1 MLKVKTI
8 RIYFI
13 IVEHLVM
20 SSVEE
25 VVKEFTEADNAI
37 RTVFPKVDPILV
49 VSLIFDQKAQKE
61 NIYTLEI
68 ILKPGQDTQQIRDRV
83 IQVTGMAP
91 GFYLKGTK
99 MVVSHDL
106 NLNLLKRINDLDF
119 VVSIK
124 GSLYSAGGSS
134 DF

>member
-1 MLKVKTI
+1 MSDQEANSVK
-8 RIYFI
+8 
-13 IVEHLVM
+13 
-20 SSVEE
+20 E

-37 RTVFPKVDPILV
+37 KTVFSKVDPILV
-49 VSLIFDQKAQKE
+49 VRLIFDEKAKKE

-68 ILKPGQDTQQIRDRV
+68 ILKPEQDTQQIRERV
-83 IQVTGMAP
+83 ISVMGMAP

-99 MVVSHDL
+99 MVVSHSLDL
-106 NLNLLKRINDLDF
+106 DLLKRINDLDF

>member
-1 MLKVKTI
+1 
-8 RIYFI
+8 
-13 IVEHLVM
+13 M
-20 SSVEE
+20 SDQEANGVND

-37 RTVFPKVDPILV
+37 KTVFSKVDPLLV
-49 VSLIFDQKAQKE
+49 VRLIFDEKAKKE

-68 ILKPGQDTQQIRDRV
+68 ILKPEQDTQQIRERV
-83 IQVTGMAP
+83 ISVTGMAP

-99 MVVSHDL
+99 MVVSHNLD
-106 NLNLLKRINDLDF
+106 LNLLKRINDLEF

-124 GSLYSAGGSS
+124 GSPYSAGGSS

>member
-1 MLKVKTI
+1 MSDQEANSVK
-8 RIYFI
+8 
-13 IVEHLVM
+13 
-20 SSVEE
+20 E

-37 RTVFPKVDPILV
+37 KSVFSKVDPLLV
-49 VSLIFDQKAQKE
+49 VRLIFDEKAKKE

-68 ILKPGQDTQQIRDRV
+68 ILKPEQDTQQIRERV
-83 IQVTGMAP
+83 ISVTGMAP

-99 MVVSHDL
+99 MVVSHSLDL
-106 NLNLLKRINDLDF
+106 DLLKRINDLDF

-124 GSLYSAGGSS
+124 GSPYSAGGSS

>member
-1 MLKVKTI
+1 MSDQEANSVK
-8 RIYFI
+8 
-13 IVEHLVM
+13 
-20 SSVEE
+20 E

-37 RTVFPKVDPILV
+37 KTVFSKLDPILV
-49 VSLIFDQKAQKE
+49 VRLIFDEKAKKE

-68 ILKPGQDTQQIRDRV
+68 ILKPEQDTQQIRERV
-83 IQVTGMAP
+83 ISVTGMAP

-99 MVVSHDL
+99 MVVSHSLDL
-106 NLNLLKRINDLDF
+106 DLLKRINDLDF

-124 GSLYSAGGSS
+124 GSPYSAGGSS

>member
-1 MLKVKTI
+1 MTEQESNSVK
-8 RIYFI
+8 
-13 IVEHLVM
+13 
-20 SSVEE
+20 E

-37 RTVFPKVDPILV
+37 KTVFSKVDPLLV
-49 VSLIFDQKAQKE
+49 VRLIFDEKAKKE

-68 ILKPGQDTQQIRDRV
+68 ILKPEQDTQQIRERV
-83 IQVTGMAP
+83 ISVTGMAP

-99 MVVSHDL
+99 MVVSHNLDL
-106 NLNLLKRINDLDF
+106 DLLKRINDLDF

-124 GSLYSAGGSS
+124 GSPYSAGGSS

>member
-1 MLKVKTI
+1 MSDQEANSVK
-8 RIYFI
+8 
-13 IVEHLVM
+13 
-20 SSVEE
+20 E

-37 RTVFPKVDPILV
+37 KTVFSKVDPLLV
-49 VSLIFDQKAQKE
+49 VRLIFDEKAKRE

-68 ILKPGQDTQQIRDRV
+68 ILKPEQDTQQIRERV
-83 IQVTGMAP
+83 ISVTGMAP

-99 MVVSHDL
+99 MVVSHSLDL
-106 NLNLLKRINDLDF
+106 DLLKRINDLDF

>member
-1 MLKVKTI
+1 MSDQEVNGVK
-8 RIYFI
+8 
-13 IVEHLVM
+13 
-20 SSVEE
+20 E

-37 RTVFPKVDPILV
+37 KRVFSKVDPILV
-49 VSLIFDQKAQKE
+49 VRLIFDENANKE

-68 ILKPGQDTQQIRDRV
+68 ILKPAQDTEQIRERV
-83 IQVTGMAP
+83 ISVTGMAP

-99 MVVSHDL
+99 MVVSHSLDL
-106 NLNLLKRINDLDF
+106 KLLKRINDLDF

-124 GSLYSAGGSS
+124 GSPYSAGGSS

>member
-1 MLKVKTI
+1 MSDQEANSVKK
-8 RIYFI
+8 
-13 IVEHLVM
+13 
-20 SSVEE
+20 

-37 RTVFPKVDPILV
+37 KSVFSKVDPILV
-49 VSLIFDQKAQKE
+49 VRLIFDEKAKKE

-68 ILKPGQDTQQIRDRV
+68 ILKPEQDTQQIRERV
-83 IQVTGMAP
+83 ISVTGMAP

-99 MVVSHDL
+99 MVVSHSLDL
-106 NLNLLKRINDLDF
+106 ELLKRINDLDF

-124 GSLYSAGGSS
+124 GSPYSAGGSS

>member
-1 MLKVKTI
+1 MSDQEAKGVK
-8 RIYFI
+8 
-13 IVEHLVM
+13 
-20 SSVEE
+20 E

-37 RTVFPKVDPILV
+37 KTVFSKVDPLLV
-49 VSLIFDQKAQKE
+49 VRLIFDEKAKRE

-68 ILKPGQDTQQIRDRV
+68 ILKPEHDTQQIRERV
-83 IQVTGMAP
+83 ISVTGMAP

-99 MVVSHDL
+99 MVVSHSLDL
-106 NLNLLKRINDLDF
+106 DLLKRINDLDF

-124 GSLYSAGGSS
+124 GSPYSAGGSS

>member
-1 MLKVKTI
+1 MTEQESNSVK
-8 RIYFI
+8 
-13 IVEHLVM
+13 
-20 SSVEE
+20 E

-37 RTVFPKVDPILV
+37 KTVFSKVDPLLV
-49 VSLIFDQKAQKE
+49 VRLIFDEKAKKE

-68 ILKPGQDTQQIRDRV
+68 ILKPEQDTQQIREKV
-83 IQVTGMAP
+83 ISVTGMAP

-99 MVVSHDL
+99 MVVSHSLD
-106 NLNLLKRINDLDF
+106 LNLLKRINDLDF

-124 GSLYSAGGSS
+124 GSPYSAGGSS

>member
-1 MLKVKTI
+1 MS
-8 RIYFI
+8 
-13 IVEHLVM
+13 EHEVNG
-20 SSVEE
+20 VNE

-37 RTVFPKVDPILV
+37 KKVFSKVDPILV
-49 VSLIFDQKAQKE
+49 VRLIFDEKANKE

-68 ILKPGQDTQQIRDRV
+68 ILKPDQDTEQIRERV
-83 IQVTGMAP
+83 ISVTGMAP

-99 MVVSHDL
+99 MVVSHSLD
-106 NLNLLKRINDLDF
+106 LNLLKRINDLDF

-124 GSLYSAGGSS
+124 GSPYSAGGSS

>member
-1 MLKVKTI
+1 MSDQEANSVK
-8 RIYFI
+8 
-13 IVEHLVM
+13 
-20 SSVEE
+20 E

-37 RTVFPKVDPILV
+37 KTVFSKVDPILV
-49 VSLIFDQKAQKE
+49 VRLIFDEKAKKE

-68 ILKPGQDTQQIRDRV
+68 ILKPEQDIQQIRERV
-83 IQVTGMAP
+83 ISVTGMAP

-99 MVVSHDL
+99 MVVSHSLDL
-106 NLNLLKRINDLDF
+106 DLLKRINDLDF

-124 GSLYSAGGSS
+124 GSPYSAGGSS

>member
-1 MLKVKTI
+1 MSDQEANSVK
-8 RIYFI
+8 
-13 IVEHLVM
+13 
-20 SSVEE
+20 E

-37 RTVFPKVDPILV
+37 KTVFSKVDPLLV
-49 VSLIFDQKAQKE
+49 VRLIFDEKAKRE

-68 ILKPGQDTQQIRDRV
+68 ILKPEQDTQQIRERV
-83 IQVTGMAP
+83 ISVTGMAP

-99 MVVSHDL
+99 MVVSHSLDL
-106 NLNLLKRINDLDF
+106 DLLKRINDLDF

-124 GSLYSAGGSS
+124 GSPYSAGGSS

>member
-1 MLKVKTI
+1 MSDQEANSVK
-8 RIYFI
+8 
-13 IVEHLVM
+13 
-20 SSVEE
+20 E

-37 RTVFPKVDPILV
+37 KTVFSKVDPILV
-49 VSLIFDQKAQKE
+49 VRLIFDEKAKKE

-68 ILKPGQDTQQIRDRV
+68 ILKPEQDTQQIRESNS
-83 IQVTGMAP
+83 VTGMAP

-99 MVVSHDL
+99 MVVSHSLDL
-106 NLNLLKRINDLDF
+106 DLLKRINDFDF

-124 GSLYSAGGSS
+124 GSPYSAGGSS

>member
-1 MLKVKTI
+1 MSDQEVNGVK
-8 RIYFI
+8 
-13 IVEHLVM
+13 
-20 SSVEE
+20 E

-37 RTVFPKVDPILV
+37 KRVFSKVDPILV
-49 VSLIFDQKAQKE
+49 VRLIFDENANKE

-68 ILKPGQDTQQIRDRV
+68 ILKPDQDTEQIRERV
-83 IQVTGMAP
+83 ISVTGMAP

-99 MVVSHDL
+99 MVVSHSLDL
-106 NLNLLKRINDLDF
+106 KLLKRINDLDF

-124 GSLYSAGGSS
+124 GSPYSAGGSS

>member
-1 MLKVKTI
+1 MSDQEANSVK
-8 RIYFI
+8 
-13 IVEHLVM
+13 
-20 SSVEE
+20 E

-37 RTVFPKVDPILV
+37 KTVFSKVDPILV
-49 VSLIFDQKAQKE
+49 VRLIFDENAKKE

-68 ILKPGQDTQQIRDRV
+68 ILKPEQDTQQIRERV
-83 IQVTGMAP
+83 ISVTGMAP

-99 MVVSHDL
+99 MVVSHSLDL
-106 NLNLLKRINDLDF
+106 DLLKRINDLDF

-124 GSLYSAGGSS
+124 GSPYSAGGSS